1 MTIES
6 TLPSIDYDPRPWE
19 RRTLADQ
26 RAAFAAMDR
35 IIELHP
41 ELPGAYITLSVVVPG
56 LVDVQAQ
63 TFAAFE
69 AWREALDV
77 RPEDVQP
84 GNCAPEREHI
94 EFQTEVDGV
103 PVRVYVMGDLVQPA
117 VSEDSAVAA

>member
-6 TLPSIDYDPRPWE
+6 TLPSVDFEPRPWE

-41 ELPGAYITLSVVVPG
+41 DLPGAYIILSIVVPG
-56 LVDVQAQ
+56 LVEVQTQ

-69 AWREALDV
+69 AWREAMDV
-77 RPEDVQP
+77 RPEDVRP
-84 GNCAPEREHI
+84 GNCAPEREHF
-94 EFQTEVDGV
+94 EFQAEVDGV
-103 PVRVYVMGDLVQPA
+103 PVRVYVMGDLVKPVA
-117 VSEDSAVAA
+117 SDDSAVAA